1 MFMQLD
7 EATGGF
13 TIERLRTFCRIAAA
27 GSIAQAAK
35 GDSTRQSQ
43 FSRQV
48 KELEEFFGTKL
59 VERAGKTVRL
69 TEAGRKLALLT
80 QSYFRS
86 VEELRQNS
94 THEEVIHLGAGESVF
109 RWLLMPRLTELQG
122 QSPGIRFEFHTQG
135 TAQCLD
141 AVKTGRLD
149 LAIVRKDAVD
159 DSLGSSPCGSM
170 RYALVVPRSLLPGR
184 TSAGLE
190 AVKSLPFALLTG
202 DGVLANGVLKLA
214 AKMGLNLDVKVK
226 AENFSLVV
234 SAIQNSDLAAVLPA
248 AAVAGLSKERFAKVE
263 MEGIE
268 ILTRELVLAYSPQ
281 AAELRQT
288 IRRLGTR
295 ISTLLG
301 GLQ

>member
-1 MFMQLD
+1 MQLD

-94 THEEVIHLGAGESVF
+94 TQEEVIHLGAGESVF
-109 RWLLMPRLTELQG
+109 RWLLMPRLAELQG
-122 QSPGIRFEFHTQG
+122 QSSGIRFEFHTQG

-141 AVKTGRLD
+141 AIKTGRLD
-149 LAIVRKDAVD
+149 LAIVRKDAID
-159 DSLGSSPCGSM
+159 DSLGVLPCGSM

-234 SAIQNSDLAAVLPA
+234 TAIQNSDLAAVLPA

-268 ILTRELVLAYSPQ
+268 TLTRELVVAYSPQ
-281 AAELRQT
+281 AAELRQS
-288 IRRLGTR
+288 IRRLAPR

-301 GLQ
+301 GPQ

>member
-1 MFMQLD
+1 MSVPFD

-35 GDSTRQSQ
+35 GDPTRQSQ

-69 TEAGRKLALLT
+69 TEAGRTLAVLT

-86 VEELRQNS
+86 VEELRQSS
-94 THEEVIHLGAGESVF
+94 TQEEVIHLGAGESVF
-109 RWLLMPRLTELQG
+109 RWLLMPRLAELQG
-122 QSPGIRFEFHTQG
+122 QAQGVRFEFHTQG

-141 AVKTGRLD
+141 GVKAGRLD
-149 LAIVRKDAVD
+149 LAIVRKDAAD
-159 DSLGSSPCGSM
+159 DSLGSLPCGTM
-170 RYALVVPRSLLPGR
+170 RYTLVVPRKLLPGR
-184 TSAGLE
+184 TAAGLE
-190 AVKSLPFALLTG
+190 SVRSLPFALLTG

-214 AKMGLNLDVKVK
+214 AKNGLQLDVKVK

-234 SAIQNSDLAAVLPA
+234 SAIQNADLATVLPA
-248 AAVAGLSKERFAKVE
+248 GAVAGLSKERFATVE

-268 ILTRELVLAYSPQ
+268 TLTRDLVLVYSPQ
-281 AAELRQT
+281 ASELRQS
-288 IRRLGTR
+288 IRRLAPR
-295 ISTLLG
+295 IASLLDSIR
-301 GLQ
+301 

>member
-1 MFMQLD
+1 MQLV

-35 GDSTRQSQ
+35 GDPTRQSQ

-48 KELEEFFGTKL
+48 KELEEYFGTKL

-69 TEAGRKLALLT
+69 TEAGRKLAVLT

-86 VEELRQNS
+86 VEELRPSS
-94 THEEVIHLGAGESVF
+94 TQEDVIQLGAGESVF
-109 RWLLMPRLTELQG
+109 RWLLMPRLPELQG
-122 QSPGIRFEFHTQG
+122 QAQGVRFEFHTQG

-141 AVKTGRLD
+141 GVKAGRLD
-149 LAIVRKDAVD
+149 LAIVRKDAAD
-159 DSLGSSPCGSM
+159 DSLGSLPCGSM
-170 RYALVVPRSLLPGR
+170 RYSLVVPRSLLPGR

-190 AVKSLPFALLTG
+190 AIKSLPFVLLTG

-214 AKMGLNLDVKVK
+214 AKIGLKLNVKVK

-234 SAIQNSDLAAVLPA
+234 SAIQNSDLAAVVPA
-248 AAVAGLSKERFAKVE
+248 GAVAGLSKERFATVE

-268 ILTRELVLAYSPQ
+268 TLTRDLVLVYSPQ
-281 AAELRQT
+281 ASELRQS
-288 IRRLGTR
+288 IRRLAPR
-295 ISTLLG
+295 IASLLDSIR
-301 GLQ
+301 

>member
-1 MFMQLD
+1 MSVLFD

-43 FSRQV
+43 FSRTV
-48 KELEEFFGTKL
+48 KEREEFFGTKL

-69 TEAGRKLALLT
+69 TEAGRTLAVLT

-86 VEELRQNS
+86 VEELRQSS
-94 THEEVIHLGAGESVF
+94 TQEEVIHLGAGESVF
-109 RWLLMPRLTELQG
+109 RWLLMPRLAELQG
-122 QSPGIRFEFHTQG
+122 QAQGVRFEFHTQG

-141 AVKTGRLD
+141 GVKAGRLD
-149 LAIVRKDAVD
+149 MAIVRKDAID
-159 DSLGSSPCGSM
+159 DSLGVLPCGSM
-170 RYALVVPRSLLPGR
+170 RYSLVVPRSLLPGR

-234 SAIQNSDLAAVLPA
+234 TAIQNSDLAAVLPA

-268 ILTRELVLAYSPQ
+268 TLTRELVLAYSPQ
-281 AAELRQT
+281 AAELRQR
-288 IRRLGTR
+288 IRRLAPR
-295 ISTLLG
+295 ISTLLS